1 MGVASLAARAHAPRR
16 REAPRAVSEKLLRVF
31 LMDMGDKAKGI
42 WGLVR
47 EKRQLK
53 IDKERK

>member
-1 MGVASLAARAHAPRR
+1 MGVASLAARACTPTTRSA
-16 REAPRAVSEKLLRVF
+16 ATAVSEKLLRLF

-47 EKRQLK
+47 EKRLLK
-53 IDKERK
+53 IEERK